1 MKVIIFSC
9 SHIGKTLAGYDWK
22 REFDNAVNE
31 VAEKATK
38 ADLVVHLGDL
48 FDCGHPRPKDYTLAL
63 EVIEAIAKPMFILKG
78 NHDENPGLEPDALDP
93 LMHFRFHEE
102 VKIVREPRLIGVDGK
117 VFAFVPF
124 INDAKARV
132 GKGGK
137 SAQDAADELIDALKA
152 GEPFGVDEHG
162 RERPVS
168 ALFTHV
174 DLIGAGHPVEESSQR
189 VNVALDM
196 EQLQKLPF
204 DVVAGHYHRSSF
216 FEPNVYL
223 PGSLLPFDF
232 SEVGNQKFILTMDL

>member
-1 MKVIIFSC
+1 MKIIVWGC

-22 REFDNAVNE
+22 REFETAVNE
-31 VAEKATK
+31 VLTQAAK

-102 VKIVREPRLIGVDGK
+102 VKIVTRPTMIGAMGK
-117 VFAFVPF
+117 FFSFVPHQ
-124 INDAKARV
+124 NDAKERARS
-132 GKGGK
+132 GGRQ
-137 SAQDAADELIDALKA
+137 SAQQAADDVVA
-152 GEPFGVDEHG
+152 GCLSG
-162 RERPVS
+162 RVKIS

-174 DLIGAGHPVEESSQR
+174 DLIGAGHPVEENSQR
-189 VNVALDM
+189 VNVALDL
-196 EQLQKLPF
+196 EELQKLPF
-204 DVVAGHYHRSSF
+204 DVVAGHYHKSAQ
-216 FEPNVYL
+216 FEPNIYL